1 MLDWLWEASSV
12 SYNSSIRPPVR
23 LGLIGCGGIVQLSHL
38 PSLLSLPD
46 LVRIVAVADP
56 AEHNRDTVGQA
67 AGISPNHR
75 YADYRDMLGS
85 ETLDA
90 VSIATPHHLHAEHA
104 ATAAQAGLLVIS
116 EKPMATSLAEA
127 DAILDAVTQYGSTYT
142 VVHNFLFAP
151 GTRRALALVEQGEVG
166 APRMGRAKSLFN
178 KTPDQFD
185 PALWRNQPAAGGGC
199 LKDTAYHEIY
209 LVVTMVGSPV
219 VSVDARI
226 RSQFGLA
233 QVDDLALLWL
243 EHENGALSTVSTSW
257 HVATGRGE
265 IANLCEV
272 HGSRGALRV
281 EGRGQGALLHYS
293 HTTRDWSPVPVPE
306 LTAMDPDAQRWAG
319 HAGYFAAT
327 FEALLA
333 GAELPVS
340 AAAARQNLSIIDAAL
355 EASRGRK
362 PVEVPV

>member
-1 MLDWLWEASSV
+1 MLATED
-12 SYNSSIRPPVR
+12 
-23 LGLIGCGGIVQLSHL
+23 
-38 PSLLSLPD
+38 
-46 LVRIVAVADP
+46 
-56 AEHNRDTVGQA
+56 
-67 AGISPNHR
+67 
-75 YADYRDMLGS
+75 
-85 ETLDA
+85 LDA

-116 EKPMATSLAEA
+116 EKPMATSLTEA
-127 DAILDAVTQYGSTYT
+127 DAILDTMTRYNSSYT

-151 GTRRALALVEQGEVG
+151 GTRRALELLDQGKVG
-166 APRMGRAKSLFN
+166 TPRMGRAKSLFN
-178 KTPDQFD
+178 KAPDQFD

-209 LVVTMVGSPV
+209 LVVNMVGSPV

-257 HVATGRGE
+257 QVATGRGE

-293 HTTRDWSPVPVPE
+293 HTARDWSPVPVPE
-306 LTAMDPDAQRWAG
+306 LAAMDPSAQRWAG

-327 FEALLA
+327 FDALLA
-333 GAELPVS
+333 GTDLPIS
-340 AAAARQNLSIIDAAL
+340 ATAARQNLCIIEAAL
-355 EASRGRK
+355 EASRDRRSI
-362 PVEVPV
+362 EVVM

>member
-1 MLDWLWEASSV
+1 MSHNASV
-12 SYNSSIRPPVR
+12 RPPVR

-46 LVRIVAVADP
+46 LVRVVAVADP
-56 AEHNRDTVGQA
+56 ADHNRDMVGQA
-67 AGISPNHR
+67 ARISPGHR
-75 YADYRDMLGS
+75 YADYRDMLAA
-85 ETLDA
+85 EALDA
-90 VSIATPHHLHAEHA
+90 VSIATPHHLHAEQA

-127 DAILDAVTQYGSTYT
+127 DAILDAVTRYGSTYT

-151 GTRRALALVEQGEVG
+151 GTRRALELLEQGEVG

-178 KTPDQFD
+178 KAPDQFD

-199 LKDTAYHEIY
+199 LRDTAYHEIY
-209 LVVTMVGSPV
+209 MVVTMVGSPV
-219 VSVDARI
+219 VAVDARI

-233 QVDDLALLWL
+233 QIDDLALLWL

-265 IANLCEV
+265 IGNLCEV

-281 EGRGQGALLHYS
+281 EQRGRGALLHYS
-293 HTTRDWSPVPVPE
+293 GTARNWSPVPMPE
-306 LTAMDPDAQRWAG
+306 VTAMDPDAQRWAS

-327 FEALLA
+327 FDALLA
-333 GAELPVS
+333 GTDMPVS
-340 AAAARQNLSIIDAAL
+340 ASAARQNLSIIDAAL
-355 EASRGRK
+355 EASRDRK
-362 PVEVPV
+362 SVEIIM

>member
-1 MLDWLWEASSV
+1 MITKTKAV
-12 SYNSSIRPPVR
+12 PPIR

-46 LVRIVAVADP
+46 MVRIVAAADP
-56 AEHNRDTVGQA
+56 VEHNRDTVGQS
-67 AGISPNHR
+67 AGISPGHR
-75 YADYRDMLGS
+75 YADYRDMLAT

-127 DAILDAVTQYGSTYT
+127 DAILDAVNRYGSTYT

-151 GTRRALALVEQGEVG
+151 GTRRALELVQQGEVG
-166 APRMGRAKSLFN
+166 TPRLGRAKSLFN
-178 KTPDQFD
+178 KAPAQFD
-185 PALWRNQPAAGGGC
+185 PALWRNQPASGGGC

-209 LVVTMVGSPV
+209 MVVTMVGSPV
-219 VSVDARI
+219 VSVDARV

-257 HVATGRGE
+257 HLATGQGE

-272 HGSRGALRV
+272 HGVQGALRV
-281 EGRGQGALLHYS
+281 EQRGQGALLHYS
-293 HTTRDWSPVPVPE
+293 NTAREWSPVPVPE
-306 LTAMDPDAQRWAG
+306 LAAMDPDAQRWAG

-327 FEALLA
+327 FQAVLA
-333 GAELPVS
+333 GMEPPVP
-340 AAAARQNLSIIDAAL
+340 AAAARHNLSIIEAAL
-355 EASRGRK
+355 EASRGAK
-362 PVEVPV
+362 TIEVSM